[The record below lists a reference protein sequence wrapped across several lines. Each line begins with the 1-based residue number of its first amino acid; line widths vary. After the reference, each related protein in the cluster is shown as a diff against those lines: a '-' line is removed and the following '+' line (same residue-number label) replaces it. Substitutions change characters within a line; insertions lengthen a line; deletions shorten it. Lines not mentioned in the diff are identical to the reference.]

1 MDQERYAP
9 VTVVIPCFNCETTIH
24 RAVASVAAQTLR
36 PAEVW
41 LVDDASSDAAAA
53 VFATVE
59 QTYPGWV
66 RLITLATNQGA
77 GGARNAG
84 WEAATQEFV
93 AFLDADDTWH
103 PEKIAV
109 QCRYMQSQTEV
120 VLSGHAHRVIT
131 DPLATADWP
140 LNAEQGCEASP
151 VSKRQMLFSNQ
162 FITPSV
168 MLRRSIPVRFA
179 HGRRHMEDHLLWLEV
194 IINGGQVVRLSANL
208 AVIYKHSFGVSGL
221 SAQMWKMEC
230 ADLTNY
236 RILYRCGHLSAC
248 LWLVLSGLSILKYG
262 RRLLA
267 RYGRRLLERDS
278 GNQA

>member
-1 MDQERYAP
+1 M
-9 VTVVIPCFNCETTIH
+9 TIH

-36 PAEVW
+36 PVEVW

-59 QTYPGWV
+59 QTYLGWV
-66 RLITLATNQGA
+66 RIITLAINQGA

-103 PEKIAV
+103 PEKIAI
-109 QCRYMQSQTEV
+109 QCRYMQSQPEV
-120 VLSGHAHRVIT
+120 VLSGHAHRVLS
-131 DPLATADWP
+131 DPLAIADWS
-140 LNAEQGCEASP
+140 LNAEQGCEAAP

-168 MLRRSIPVRFA
+168 MLRRSIPERFA
-179 HGRRHMEDHLLWLEV
+179 HGKRHMEDHLLWLTV
-194 IINGGQVVRLSANL
+194 IINGGPVARLTANL

-221 SAQMWKMEC
+221 SAQMWRMEC
-230 ADLTNY
+230 ADLANY
-236 RILYRCGHLSAC
+236 RILYRCGHISTGF
-248 LWLVLSGLSILKYG
+248 WLALSGLSVLKYG

-267 RYGRRLLERDS
+267 RYGRWLLERDF